1 MHDAD
6 TLFWDL
12 DGTLTDPY
20 EGITRSVAYALH
32 FFDIEVPDRTVLCPF
47 IGPPLKDSFMR
58 FYGFSSADAELAI
71 ARYRDYFAGK
81 GLFENTVYPGIPS
94 LLGELRA
101 AGIRLI
107 LATSK
112 PAVFARRILEH
123 FDLLSCF
130 TVLCGSELDGSR
142 TRKEEVIR
150 YALEQTGARPEET
163 AMIGD
168 RRFDIEGAHAC
179 GIAAVGVLYGY
190 GSREELV
197 EAGATRL
204 AASVADLREMLSPSD
219 G

>member
-81 GLFENTVYPGIPS
+81 GLFENTVSPPCSTRWRTQADAMSWPHPS
-94 LLGELRA
+94 RASSPSASSPISGCGAIFRPWRA
-101 AGIRLI
+101 AIWMENG
-107 LATSK
+107 
-112 PAVFARRILEH
+112 
-123 FDLLSCF
+123 
-130 TVLCGSELDGSR
+130 
-142 TRKEEVIR
+142 
-150 YALEQTGARPEET
+150 
-163 AMIGD
+163 
-168 RRFDIEGAHAC
+168 
-179 GIAAVGVLYGY
+179 
-190 GSREELV
+190 
-197 EAGATRL
+197 
-204 AASVADLREMLSPSD
+204 
-219 G
+219 

>member
-1 MHDAD
+1 MKDKRY
-6 TLFWDL
+6 LFWDL
-12 DGTLTDPY
+12 DGTLTDPA
-20 EGITRSVAYALH
+20 EGITKSVQHALRCEG
-32 FFDIEVPDRTVLCPF
+32 ILVEDRAALYPF
-47 IGPPLKDSFMR
+47 IGPPLKDAFMDQ
-58 FYGFSSADAELAI
+58 YGFSAGQAESAI
-71 ARYRDYFAGK
+71 VHYREYFSQMGI
-81 GLFENTVYPGIPS
+81 FENKVYPGIPS

-101 AGIRLI
+101 AGRRLI

-123 FDLLSCF
+123 FDLLSYF

-190 GSREELV
+190 GSRQEL
-197 EAGATRL
+197 EDAGAEAL
-204 AASVADLREMLSPSD
+204 AADIPALRRLFL
-219 G
+219 